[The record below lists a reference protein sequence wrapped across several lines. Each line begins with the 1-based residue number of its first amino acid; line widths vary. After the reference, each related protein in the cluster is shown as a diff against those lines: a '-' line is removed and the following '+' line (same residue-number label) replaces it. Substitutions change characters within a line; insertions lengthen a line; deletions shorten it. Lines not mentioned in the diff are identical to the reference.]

1 MTSGLR
7 ITLHTQRST
16 GLCFCFVV
24 STAAGAG
31 LEPNLQRD
39 DTPQSQRVCG
49 ASSQAGGERMF
60 GRGKNEGEAASDW
73 TERAVRLLSDAVA
86 WSCCLVASVEF
97 VKFHELSLFFWSNN

>member
-31 LEPNLQRD
+31 LEPNLPRD
-39 DTPQSQRVCG
+39 DTLQSQRVCG

-60 GRGKNEGEAASDW
+60 GRGELEEKTKERRRLIGQNGPSGCFQ
-73 TERAVRLLSDAVA
+73 TRSPGRAV
-86 WSCCLVASVEF
+86 W
-97 VKFHELSLFFWSNN
+97 

>member
-24 STAAGAG
+24 STAARAG

-39 DTPQSQRVCG
+39 DTLQSQRVCG

-60 GRGKNEGEAASDW
+60 GRGELEEKGEDEGEAASDW
-73 TERAVRLLSDAVA
+73 TERAVRLLSDAVVMFG
-86 WSCCLVASVEF
+86 SERRVC
-97 VKFHELSLFFWSNN
+97 

>member
-1 MTSGLR
+1 
-7 ITLHTQRST
+7 
-16 GLCFCFVV
+16 
-24 STAAGAG
+24 
-31 LEPNLQRD
+31 
-39 DTPQSQRVCG
+39 
-49 ASSQAGGERMF
+49 MF